1 MLIPKGRARGQ
12 WLGRQQARRGALS
25 AALVFTP
32 QFTPQLH
39 RFLPPHLQQQPL
51 RVNFLMCRLEKTLM
65 LGKTEGKRRGQQKMR
80 WLDSITDSRDKN
92 QQTPRGVLQSMGLQ
106 RAGHDLVIEQQ

>member
-1 MLIPKGRARGQ
+1 MLIPEGRARGQ

-80 WLDSITDSRDKN
+80 WLDNITDSVDMNLSK
-92 QQTPRGVLQSMGLQ
+92 LQEI
-106 RAGHDLVIEQQ
+106 V